1 MKKPKRFIVT
11 FDCFSEDFKAFII
24 MWSAKRKRLQKGG
37 NTNEH
42 GTY

>member
-1 MKKPKRFIVT
+1 MKKYKKVIT
-11 FDCFSEDFKAFII
+11 FDIMSEGLKAFIL
-24 MWSAKRKRLQKGG
+24 MRRAERKRLQKGG